1 MCPVQPYPT
10 AAVALGP
17 ALLNRA
23 LELLSPRER
32 GTIEEHIIATTDD
45 INSALEKALNAAQ
58 TKQNLC
64 KNKRWT
70 FTFGGHTVTL
80 REEADKVLL
89 WLDRFKQVGDIAVNA
104 DPIHAGLPWA
114 GIRLLLE
121 VRKESDHFF

>member
-1 MCPVQPYPT
+1 MCPVQPCPT
-10 AAVALGP
+10 AALALGP

-32 GTIEEHIIATTDD
+32 GTIEEHIIATTNG
-45 INSALEKALNAAQ
+45 INSALEQALNAAQ
-58 TKQNLC
+58 MKQNLC
-64 KNKRWT
+64 ENKRWT

-89 WLDRFKQVGDIAVNA
+89 WLDRFKQVGDIAVNV

-121 VRKESDHFF
+121 VRKDSDHF